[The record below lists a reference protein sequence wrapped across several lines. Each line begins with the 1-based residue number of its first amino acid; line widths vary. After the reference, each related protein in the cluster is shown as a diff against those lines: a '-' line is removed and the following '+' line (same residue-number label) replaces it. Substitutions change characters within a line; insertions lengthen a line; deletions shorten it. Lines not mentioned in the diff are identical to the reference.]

1 MSLQEI
7 DGKLENTPEFSY
19 EDAFSRTLGWITPE
33 EQQILRSKK
42 VAICGLGG
50 VGGAHALTLAR
61 LGIGA
66 FHLADFDHFDLPN
79 FNRQFCATM
88 SNLGRPKLEVIAER
102 LSDINPEAHIDSWD
116 HAITPE
122 TVSAFLD
129 GADIYVD
136 SIDFFALEV
145 RRALFA
151 EARRRGIPAITA
163 APVGTGCAWL
173 IFTPQ
178 SQSFEDYFGFSEHND
193 TSDYIRFLLGLAPK
207 ALHRPF
213 LVDPS
218 FIDFRAQKAPSTPMG
233 IALCA
238 GIAGTEI
245 LKLLLHRGG
254 TKAAPWFHQFDVS
267 AGKCITSRPWFGP
280 HSLVHRIKLHLAR
293 KTLEN
298 TPEE

>member
-1 MSLQEI
+1 MIFQQIEE
-7 DGKLENTPEFSY
+7 DTTPSKTFSY
-19 EDAFSRTLGWITPE
+19 EEAFSRTLGWITRE
-33 EQQILRSKK
+33 EQQVLRDKK

-50 VGGAHALTLAR
+50 VGGAHAITLAR
-61 LGIGA
+61 LGVGA
-66 FHLADFDHFDLPN
+66 FQLADFDHFDLAN

-88 SNLGRPKLEVIAER
+88 SNLGRPKQQVIAEH
-102 LSDINPEAHIDSWD
+102 LLDINPEIKIESWD
-116 HAITPE
+116 QAITSD
-122 TVSAFLD
+122 TVSKFLD

-178 SQSFEDYFGFSEHND
+178 SQSFEEYFGFSEHND
-193 TSDYIRFLLGLAPK
+193 DDDYIRFLLGLSPK
-207 ALHRPF
+207 GLHRSF

-218 FIDFRAQKAPSTPMG
+218 FIDFKAQKAPSTPMG
-233 IALCA
+233 ITLCA
-238 GIAGTEI
+238 GIAGTEV

-254 TKAAPWFHQFDVS
+254 TKAAPWFHQFDAS
-267 AGKCITSRPWFGP
+267 SGKCVSGRSWFGP
-280 HSLVHRIKLHLAR
+280 HSIIHRYKLRHIR
-293 KTLEN
+293 RTVEN
-298 TPEE
+298 TNAE